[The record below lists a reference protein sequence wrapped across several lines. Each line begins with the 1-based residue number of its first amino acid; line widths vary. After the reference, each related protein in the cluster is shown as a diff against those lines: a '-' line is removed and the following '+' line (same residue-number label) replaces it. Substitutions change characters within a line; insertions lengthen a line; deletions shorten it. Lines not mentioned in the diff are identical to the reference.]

1 MDKYMKL
8 RRKRELLKQLSEI
21 KDFRNDDKIIY
32 PLNEVLFI
40 TLFGLLKGNHT
51 FEQLHDWYEFNSN
64 NKIFLKL
71 FNKKVL
77 DVPCESTLHRILVN
91 TDNEALEKVFVE
103 FFSKYVK
110 KKNIAVDGKW
120 LNGSD
125 VNGQYTK
132 ESHKLI
138 FNIFDKDAKLVIA
151 HKFLKKGKLSEIPA
165 FKELLQDDSFNV
177 GGQIFS
183 FDALMTQV
191 DILDTINKANNKYI
205 AKVKYNQ
212 KSLRDKVELTVS
224 NFKAPSEI
232 YEDTELFL
240 TEGNKSVKRKVEIY
254 QNRNCDIVLY
264 DSKFKNIQ
272 TIVKTIK
279 ETINSITGEIKV
291 TVHYLIANFKTSA
304 KEFKDIILQHWGIET
319 YHYHLDM
326 LTKEDAHI
334 CYVDPFSIAILRSF
348 TINLYQLF
356 FNKYKGEK
364 VIVENVQTKKPLTM
378 ARTKRY
384 CENSDIFISDI
395 FEL

>member
-1 MDKYMKL
+1 MKL
-8 RRKRELLKQLSEI
+8 RIKKELLKQLGDI
-21 KDFRNDDKIIY
+21 KDFRDDDKITY
-32 PLNEVLFI
+32 PLNEILFMS
-40 TLFGLLKGNHT
+40 LFGLLKGNHT
-51 FEQLHDWYEFNSN
+51 FEQLHDWMEFNSN
-64 NKIFLKL
+64 NKIFLKV
-71 FNKKVL
+71 FNKKSI
-77 DVPCESTLHRILVN
+77 DIPCESTLHRILVN
-91 TDNEALEKVFVE
+91 TDNEALEKVFVK
-103 FFSKYVK
+103 FFARYAK

-138 FNIFDKDAKLVIA
+138 FNIFDKDSKIVMA

-165 FKELLQDDSFNV
+165 FAELLEDDSFNI

-191 DILDTINKANNKYI
+191 DILDSINNANNKYI

-224 NFKAPSEI
+224 NFKAPAQSYADKEI
-232 YEDTELFL
+232 FL
-240 TEGNKSVKRKVEIY
+240 TEGNKSVKRKVDIY
-254 QNRNCDIVLY
+254 QNRDCDIVLY

-272 TIVKTIK
+272 TIIKTTK
-279 ETINSITGEIKV
+279 ETINSITGEIKI
-291 TVHYLIANFKTSA
+291 TIHYLIANFKTTA

-334 CYVDPFSIAILRSF
+334 CYVDPFSISILRSF
-348 TINLYQLF
+348 AINLYQLF

-364 VIVENVQTKKPLTM
+364 IIVEDVQTKKPLTM

>member
-1 MDKYMKL
+1 MKL
-8 RRKRELLKQLSEI
+8 RRKKELLKQLGEI
-21 KDFRNDDKIIY
+21 KDFRDDDKITY
-32 PLNEVLFI
+32 PLNEILFM

-51 FEQLHDWYEFNSN
+51 FEQLHDWYEFNST

-77 DVPCESTLHRILVN
+77 DIPCESTLHRILVN
-91 TDNEALEKVFVE
+91 TDNEALEKVFVN
-103 FFSKYVK
+103 FFAKYVK

-138 FNIFDKDAKLVIA
+138 FNIFDKDAKIVIA

-191 DILDTINKANNKYI
+191 DILDTINNANNKYI

-212 KSLRDKVELTVS
+212 KSLREKVESTVN
-224 NFKAPSEI
+224 NFHKPTQT
-232 YEDTELFL
+232 YEDTDLFQ
-240 TEGNKSVKRKVEIY
+240 TENNKSVKRKVDIY
-254 QNRNCDIVLY
+254 QNLDCDIVMY
-264 DSKFKNIQ
+264 DNRFNHIQ
-272 TIVKTIK
+272 TIIKTTK
-279 ETINSITGEIKV
+279 EIVNNSTGEVKI
-291 TVHYLIANFKTSA
+291 TIQYLIANFKTSA
-304 KEFKDIILQHWGIET
+304 KEFKDIILQHWGVET
-319 YHYHLDM
+319 YHYHLDK
-326 LTKEDAHI
+326 LTHEDAHI
-334 CYVDPFSIAILRSF
+334 CYVDPFSISILRSF

-364 VIVENVQTKKPLTM
+364 IIVENVQTKKPLTM

-384 CENSDIFISDI
+384 CEHSDIFISDI

>member
-1 MDKYMKL
+1 MKL
-8 RRKRELLKQLSEI
+8 KRKKELFNQLGEI
-21 KDFRNDDKIIY
+21 KDFRDTDKITY
-32 PLNEVLFI
+32 QLNEILFMS
-40 TLFGLLKGNHT
+40 LFGLLKGNHT
-51 FEQLHDWYEFNSN
+51 FEQLHDWMEFNSD

-71 FNKKVL
+71 FDKKVI
-77 DVPCESTLHRILVN
+77 DIPCESTLHRMLVN
-91 TDNEALEKVFVE
+91 TDNEALEKVFVN

-138 FNIFDKDAKLVIA
+138 FNIFDKDSKIVMA
-151 HKFLKKGKLSEIPA
+151 HKFLKKSKLSEIPA
-165 FKELLQDDSFNV
+165 FTELLEDDTFNQ

-191 DILDTINKANNKYI
+191 DILDTINNANNKYI

-212 KSLRDKVELTVS
+212 KSLRDKVELKVNDFHT
-224 NFKAPSEI
+224 PSEV
-232 YEDTELFL
+232 YEDMNIFQ
-240 TEGNKSVKRKVEIY
+240 TEGNKSVRRKVEIY
-254 QNRNCDIVLY
+254 HNRDCDIVLY

-272 TIVKTIK
+272 TIIKTTK
-279 ETINSITGEIKV
+279 ETVNGVSGEIK
-291 TVHYLIANFKTSA
+291 TTIQYLIANFKTSA

-326 LTKEDAHI
+326 LTREDAHI
-334 CYVDPFSIAILRSF
+334 CYVDPFSISILRSF
-348 TINLYQLF
+348 AVNLYQLF

-364 VIVENVQTKKPLTM
+364 IIVENVQTKKPLT
-378 ARTKRY
+378 
-384 CENSDIFISDI
+384 
-395 FEL
+395 

>member
-1 MDKYMKL
+1 MKL
-8 RRKRELLKQLSEI
+8 KRKKELLKQLNEI
-21 KDFRNDDKIIY
+21 KDFRNDDKITY

-40 TLFGLLKGNHT
+40 SLFGLLKGNHT
-51 FEQLHDWYEFNSN
+51 FEQLHDWYEFNST

-77 DVPCESTLHRILVN
+77 NVPCESTLHRILVN
-91 TDNEALEKVFVE
+91 TDNEALEKVFVN
-103 FFSKYVK
+103 FFAKYVK

-125 VNGQYTK
+125 VHGQYTK

-138 FNIFDKDAKLVIA
+138 FNIFDKDSKIVIA
-151 HKFLKKGKLSEIPA
+151 HRFLKKGKLSEIPA
-165 FKELLQDDSFNV
+165 FKELLEDDTFNQ

-191 DILDTINKANNKYI
+191 EILDTINNANNKYI

-212 KSLRDKVELTVS
+212 KALRDKVELTVN
-224 NFKAPSEI
+224 NFHKPTQT
-232 YEDTELFL
+232 YEDTDIFQ
-240 TEGNKSVKRKVEIY
+240 TENNKSVKRKVDIY
-254 QNRNCDIVLY
+254 QNIDCDIVMY
-264 DSKFKNIQ
+264 DNRFKSIQ
-272 TIVKTIK
+272 TIIKTTK
-279 ETINSITGEIKV
+279 EIVNNITGEVKI
-291 TVHYLIANFKTSA
+291 TIQYLIANFKTSA
-304 KEFKDIILQHWGIET
+304 KEFKDIILQHWGVET

-326 LTKEDAHI
+326 LTREDAHI
-334 CYVDPFSIAILRSF
+334 CYVDPFSISILRSF
-348 TINLYQLF
+348 AVNLYQLF

-364 VIVENVQTKKPLTM
+364 IIVENVQTKKPLTM

>member
-1 MDKYMKL
+1 MKL
-8 RRKRELLKQLSEI
+8 RRKKELLKQLGEI
-21 KDFRNDDKIIY
+21 KDFRDDDKIIY
-32 PLNEVLFI
+32 PLGEILFMS
-40 TLFGLLKGNHT
+40 LFGLIKGNHT
-51 FEQLHDWYEFNSN
+51 FEQLHDWMEFNST
-64 NKIFLKL
+64 NKIFLKI
-71 FNKKVL
+71 FDKKEI
-77 DVPCESTLHRILVN
+77 DIPCESTLHRILVN
-91 TDNEALEKVFVE
+91 TDNEALEKVFVN
-103 FFSKYVK
+103 FFAEYVK

-138 FNIFDKDAKLVIA
+138 FNIFDKDSKIVMS

-165 FKELLQDDSFNV
+165 FKELLEDDTFNQ

-191 DILDTINKANNKYI
+191 DILDTINSANNKYI

-212 KSLRDKVELTVS
+212 KALRDKVELTI
-224 NFKAPSEI
+224 NDFYTPSEV
-232 YEDTELFL
+232 YEDADIFQTER
-240 TEGNKSVKRKVEIY
+240 NKSVKRKVEIY
-254 QNRNCDIVLY
+254 HNKDCDIVLY

-272 TIVKTIK
+272 TIIKTTK
-279 ETINSITGEIKV
+279 ETVNGVNGEIK
-291 TVHYLIANFKTSA
+291 TTIQYLIANFKTSA
-304 KEFKDIILQHWGIET
+304 KEFKDIILHHWGIET

-326 LTKEDAHI
+326 LTKEDEHI
-334 CYVDPFSIAILRSF
+334 CYVDPFSISILRSF
-348 TINLYQLF
+348 AVNLYQLF

-364 VIVENVQTKKPLTM
+364 IIVENVQTKKPLTM